1 MKKVLTSLL
10 ALMLVCASVFAL
22 GSCGAPILR
31 IPGEKGATGAQGPQG
46 EKGEKGEDGKTPT
59 ITISEDGY
67 WVING
72 EKTNYKAIG
81 TDGKDGADG
90 KDGTDGKDGVDG
102 EKGDKGDTGEQGP

>member
-1 MKKVLTSLL
+1 MKKVLTLLL

-59 ITISEDGY
+59 ITISDDGY

-81 TDGKDGADG
+81 TDGKDG
-90 KDGTDGKDGVDG
+90 VDG